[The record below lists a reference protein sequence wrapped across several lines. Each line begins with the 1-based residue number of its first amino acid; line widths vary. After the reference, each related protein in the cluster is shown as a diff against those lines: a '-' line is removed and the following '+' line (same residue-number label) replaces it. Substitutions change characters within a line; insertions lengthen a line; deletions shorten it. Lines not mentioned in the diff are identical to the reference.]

1 MDSRVTSEVWNHFKK
16 IGQDKAQCNHCPKS
30 LSCKG
35 SSTSGLS
42 RHLELLHNIKLND
55 HGREAS
61 SAATTSASSPTPG
74 TSTGLPQTAKKR
86 KVLMVQTSMDQHIK
100 PPSTIAEI
108 VSNLAA
114 KDGLSVRQITN
125 SEVIRGFVSQAG
137 LNMPK
142 CETSVMRI
150 ITDYAEEKKQE
161 IITSLNK
168 HVKNDDV
175 LYCEKTSETESEESV
190 SDLYDSYEDFAQS
203 ENRNR
208 DIRPD
213 LNKVLKE
220 TRIIVNL
227 FRRSPLKNAKL
238 QEYVKLEH
246 NTEKTLCRDVKTRW
260 NSIETMISRF
270 IEVKNC
276 IKKALIDINYGHL
289 WHEENL
295 AVLEDLVKIMNPI
308 KLAVE
313 ALSSQK
319 ANITVCEAVITA
331 LIGRLSKM
339 NTPLAVEFSD
349 HLIRR
354 ISERRDP
361 ALYTLTL
368 FLQNPIIQGNEYITE
383 SSVTKES
390 MIQYA
395 DKLFRRLFPQQTD
408 SESSPEETLQV
419 IAQRNR
425 ETSFAV
431 QLQEAIEN
439 AFKGCP
445 PPRIGVVMLKKDFD
459 MYSASGK
466 RTPNLEMLH
475 NALQSIMSTSTEAER
490 TFSVSGNFATKIR
503 KVQILN
509 IKKMIQ
515 FVFASNLPPTVFL

>member
-1 MDSRVTSEVWNHFKK
+1 MKK
-16 IGQDKAQCNHCPKS
+16 F
-30 LSCKG
+30 
-35 SSTSGLS
+35 
-42 RHLELLHNIKLND
+42 
-55 HGREAS
+55 GRE
-61 SAATTSASSPTPG
+61 SP
-74 TSTGLPQTAKKR
+74 AEM
-86 KVLMVQTSMDQHIK
+86 VLCMNHAIH
-100 PPSTIAEI
+100 
-108 VSNLAA
+108 LA
-114 KDGLSVRQITN
+114 VT
-125 SEVIRGFVSQAG
+125 
-137 LNMPK
+137 
-142 CETSVMRI
+142 
-150 ITDYAEEKKQE
+150 
-161 IITSLNK
+161 
-168 HVKNDDV
+168 DV
-175 LYCEKTSETESEESV
+175 LYCEKTSETESEESD

-408 SESSPEETLQV
+408 SESSTEETLQV
-419 IAQRNR
+419 IAQRTR

-459 MYSASGK
+459 IYSASGK

-503 KVQILN
+503 SRLSDKSLN
-509 IKKMIQ
+509 
-515 FVFASNLPPTVFL
+515 ALVFLKHYLKRN